1 MGSKRDPKLTPGIID
16 PNLNSKVLCAG
27 LYPSKFRRTAT
38 SAEKK
43 AVYAAYGIPRLKRI
57 LYRLDD
63 IVPLELGGVNAI
75 GNLWPQPIL
84 ESFAKD
90 KKENELK
97 KLVCNG
103 KMTLAE
109 AQNYFL
115 ENW

>member
-1 MGSKRDPKLTPGIID
+1 MSGRDPKLTPGVID
-16 PNLNSKVLCAG
+16 PNLGTKVLCAG
-27 LYPSKFRRTAT
+27 LYPSKHRRTAT

-43 AVYAAYGIPRLKRI
+43 SVYAAYGISKLKRI

-63 IVPLELGGVNAI
+63 IVPLELGGVNTV

-90 KKENELK
+90 RKENELR

-103 KMTLAE
+103 KMTLLE